1 MTLSILQLVFVLVT
15 LGIASASLLDI
26 PDAGS
31 AAFASIQNRNHADSH
46 LEANTSQKDGIFTQ
60 AVQILDSMRSSP
72 SCHRIAA
79 TKLVSS
85 CQEMGGKEAITR
97 EQYDVL
103 DQTRSVYAARLA
115 ICEIEEAGS
124 STPTQCLPLTV
135 APVEAKLRFN
145 FMAKAKQSKSAA
157 TEYPKEVL
165 EICLRTLESRPQ
177 WWISYSNNRQ
187 NAMVICQATRME
199 TDKDELLNLHR
210 SIVNSNV
217 KLNEGLQLALQ
228 KAALDS
234 VRNEEFFQVVQAL
247 QDKFLVDLERNES
260 AFQRVFGKLIHEVE
274 AGIGS
279 VVNTVTSSLKRVQTE
294 TTSLEKDIGNVSGQ
308 VIALQRALETAHE
321 DFGSRNDESLRVFE
335 EHAVLYQGLASSL
348 HLSLESLVGADLRR
362 VSQKM
367 TDLDASLEWL
377 TSRLIRVLEHETEL
391 AERLK
396 TMGDLVE
403 KSTNK
408 ANELQIAQVQQAEA
422 LAAQSRTHRELQF
435 TAQFSQALL
444 DKAFITAANLQATIQ
459 QASTKAQQIPQ
470 LGRFSIWSLG
480 LTLLLAIGAQYSK
493 VATSLF
499 FLVFGHKIAVF
510 VLQYL

>member
-1 MTLSILQLVFVLVT
+1 MVFFLVIQ
-15 LGIASASLLDI
+15 GIASAGLLDI
-26 PDAGS
+26 SDAGS
-31 AAFASIQNRNHADSH
+31 AAFASIQNRNHADTH
-46 LEANTSQKDGIFTQ
+46 LETNTSQEDGIFAQ
-60 AVQILDSMRSSP
+60 AVQILELMKSSP

-79 TKLVSS
+79 TKLVTS
-85 CQEMGGKEAITR
+85 CQEMGGQEAKTR
-97 EQYDVL
+97 EQYEVL
-103 DQTRSVYAARLA
+103 DQTRSLYAARLA
-115 ICEIEEAGS
+115 ICEIEGAGS
-124 STPTQCLPLTV
+124 SIPTQCLPLTV

-145 FMAKAKQSKSAA
+145 FLVKAKQTGSGA

-165 EICLRTLESRPQ
+165 ELCLRTLESRPQ

-187 NAMVICQATRME
+187 NAMVICQAARTE
-199 TDKDELLNLHR
+199 TERDELLNLHR
-210 SIVNSNV
+210 SIVDSNV
-217 KLNEGLQLALQ
+217 KLNEGLQLALR
-228 KAALDS
+228 KAALES
-234 VRNEEFFQVVQAL
+234 ARNKEFFQVVQAL
-247 QDKFLVDLERNES
+247 QDKLLVDLEQNES
-260 AFQRVFGKLIHEVE
+260 AFQRIFGRLMHQVE
-274 AGIGS
+274 AGIGT
-279 VVNTVTSSLKRVQTE
+279 VVNTVTSSLRRVQSE
-294 TTSLEKDIGNVSGQ
+294 TMSLEKDITNVSGK
-308 VIALQRALETAHE
+308 VVALQMALETAHE
-321 DFGSRNDESLRVFE
+321 DSILRSGQSLQAFE
-335 EHAVLYQGLASSL
+335 QHAVVYRGLASDL
-348 HLSLESLVGADLRR
+348 HLSLESLVGADLQR

-403 KSTNK
+403 KSTSK
-408 ANELQIAQVQQAEA
+408 ANELQMAQFQQAEA
-422 LAAQSRTHRELQF
+422 LAAQSRAHRELQV

-499 FLVFGHKIAVF
+499 FLIFGHKIAVF
-510 VLQYL
+510 ILQYF